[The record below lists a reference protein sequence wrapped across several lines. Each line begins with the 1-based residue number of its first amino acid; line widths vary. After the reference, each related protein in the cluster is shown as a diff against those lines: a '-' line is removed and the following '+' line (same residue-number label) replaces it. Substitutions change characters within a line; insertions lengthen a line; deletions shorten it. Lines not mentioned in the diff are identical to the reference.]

1 MVQRKPYL
9 PDFSRI
15 NTHSASAP
23 GFNCNSRIPPL
34 ISTFPAS
41 TFCVQIPSAKSLLLK
56 LCFTGLG
63 LVSWRLYD
71 QLEIPGNSAQI

>member
-9 PDFSRI
+9 PDFSGT
-15 NTHSASAP
+15 NTHSASTP
-23 GFNCNSRIPPL
+23 GFNSNLRIAPL

-56 LCFTGLG
+56 
-63 LVSWRLYD
+63 
-71 QLEIPGNSAQI
+71 